1 MERPEILLVDDKI
14 ENIIAIERLLEEIP
28 VRIVRALSGNE
39 AVFKALEHD
48 FAIIIMDVQMPG
60 MDGFETAGYILKEEK
75 NENIPII
82 FLSAVYSD
90 EFYKIKGI
98 QAGGIDFI
106 AKPIVEEVFL
116 GKIRLFLKLHQYR
129 QSIVEYAEASRQANL
144 VKSEFLANM
153 SHEIRTPLNAII
165 GLTHLTLKTDLD
177 VAQKDYLVKIRASAD
192 SLLGII
198 NDVLD
203 FSKIEAGRLDIES
216 VDFRFDTILQNML
229 TVMGQKIEEKG
240 LEFLIS
246 VEPDVPHELIGDP
259 LRLTQ
264 ILNNL
269 VSNACKFTSKG
280 EIIIRVSVGE
290 QTGSRVNLNFCVRD
304 TGIGMSPEE
313 TSRLFSPFT
322 QADGSTTRKYGGTG
336 LGLSICKT
344 LCQMMGGDIWVE
356 SRPSRGSTFRFSL
369 WFKMPEQ
376 SQKSPEELAVI
387 SGLSAL
393 VVDDNKLARQI
404 LKKGLENFNI
414 NVTTVNSGRSCLAR
428 VVEQM
433 ETDPYDMIFM
443 DWKMPD
449 IDGIDATR
457 QLMALPQFV
466 ETRTRIIMV
475 TAFGREEIR
484 KIAIEAGVADFL
496 IKPVS
501 RSLLLDTMMSLY
513 GFPDEKRQIAETRG
527 IANRIQFENLNIL
540 LVEDNLINQ
549 QVAKELLESAGAV
562 VTIASNGA
570 IAVEMVEKNGYFHV
584 ILMDVQMP
592 EMDGY
597 DATRRIRKMN
607 SDIPII
613 GLTAHAMVEK
623 RKECLEAGMD
633 DHVSKPINPDILF
646 AVIRQW
652 VKERC
657 REKTESREEAP
668 DIRFPDMEE
677 IDLKDALAR
686 VAGKKETLIGLLK
699 TFLEIA
705 PGAREE
711 IRQGID
717 ASAWADAEF
726 HAHSIKGTAGNISA
740 LNLFKSAGDLESVL
754 SRKCIP
760 EVKKVYNRFSADIEK
775 TMADVAWV
783 NSVERPVT
791 EKIPVSGIQG
801 EELPPALARM
811 KRCLEEHDME
821 ARDLVTRLKP
831 GLAEA
836 GLTDLADELETHI
849 LGFDFEKGL
858 KVHKKVMAR
867 LAPGR
872 V

>member
-1 MERPEILLVDDKI
+1 MEKPEILLVDDKI
-14 ENIIAIERLLEEIP
+14 ENIIAIERLLEDMP

-39 AVFKALEHD
+39 AVFKALDHD

-60 MDGFETAGYILKEEK
+60 MDGFETAEYILKEDK

-90 EFYKIKGI
+90 ELYKIKGI

-106 AKPIVEEVFL
+106 SKPIVEEVFL
-116 GKIRLFLKLHQYR
+116 GKIRLFLRLHKYR
-129 QSIVEYAEASRQANL
+129 QSIIEYAEQSRQASV

-177 VAQKDYLVKIRASAD
+177 IAQNDYLVKIRASAD

-216 VDFRFDTILQNML
+216 VEFRFDTVIQNML

-246 VEPDVPHELIGDP
+246 VEPDVPHDLIGDP

-269 VSNACKFTSKG
+269 TSNACKFTEKG

-290 QTGSRVNLNFCVRD
+290 RTASRVNLNFCVRD
-304 TGIGMSPEE
+304 SGIGMSPEE
-313 TSRLFSPFT
+313 TTLLFSPFT

-344 LCQMMGGDIWVE
+344 LCQMMEGDIWAE
-356 SRPSRGSTFRFSL
+356 SRPSKGSIFQFSL
-369 WFKMPEQ
+369 WFEVPEQ
-376 SQKSPEELAVI
+376 SRKSPEELSVI
-387 SGLSAL
+387 AGLTAL
-393 VVDDNKLARQI
+393 VVDDNKLAREI

-414 NVTTVNSGRSCLAR
+414 SVTTVNSGRSCLAQ
-428 VVEQM
+428 VVKQM
-433 ETDPYDMIFM
+433 ETKPYDMIFM

-449 IDGIDATR
+449 IDGIEATR
-457 QLMALPQFV
+457 QLMELPQFV
-466 ETRTRIIMV
+466 ATRTKIIMV

-484 KIAIEAGVADFL
+484 KIAIDAGVEAFL

-513 GFPDEKRQIAETRG
+513 GFPDEKRQMAETRG

-570 IAVEMVEKNGYFHV
+570 IAVDIVEKNGYFHV

-597 DATRRIRKMN
+597 EATRRIRKLN
-607 SDIPII
+607 PEIPII

-623 RKECLEAGMD
+623 KKECLDAGMD

-646 AVIRQW
+646 AAIRQW
-652 VKERC
+652 AKERC
-657 REKTESREEAP
+657 REKTGNEKDASG
-668 DIRFPDMEE
+668 IRFPDMKE
-677 IDLKDALAR
+677 IDLRDALAR
-686 VAGKKETLIGLLK
+686 VAGKKETLVSLLK

-705 PGAREE
+705 PAAREE
-711 IRQGID
+711 IRQGISD
-717 ASAWADAEF
+717 RDYEDAEF
-726 HAHSIKGTAGNISA
+726 QAHSIKGTAGNISA
-740 LNLFKSAGDLESVL
+740 VNLFKSAGALESVL
-754 SRKCIP
+754 GRKNTP
-760 EVKKVYNRFSADIEK
+760 EIKEIYDRFSLDIEN
-775 TMADVAWV
+775 TMKDVAWV
-783 NSVERPVT
+783 TSLKLSVPDEQPGSRIDGRGLTHGLV
-791 EKIPVSGIQG
+791 Q
-801 EELPPALARM
+801 M
-811 KRCLEEHDME
+811 KLYLEEHDMD
-821 ARDLVTRLKP
+821 ARELVTRIKPGLVNAGMP
-831 GLAEA
+831 GLAE
-836 GLTDLADELETHI
+836 ELETHI
-849 LGFDFEKGL
+849 LGFDFEEGL

-867 LAPGR
+867 LAP
-872 V
+872 